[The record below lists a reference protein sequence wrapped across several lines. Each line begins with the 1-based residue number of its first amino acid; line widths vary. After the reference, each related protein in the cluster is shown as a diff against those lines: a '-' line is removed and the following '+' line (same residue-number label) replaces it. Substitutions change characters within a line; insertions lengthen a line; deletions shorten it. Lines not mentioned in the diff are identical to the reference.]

1 MPWNQACRPLLG
13 LAIPHGGRENPL
25 HSLGDTMPGRPRT
38 PTAVLEAKGAFA
50 KNPARGRARSG
61 EPRSTGGLGDPPPYF
76 MIQEPE
82 TGFRKAGILR
92 ELWREIGATAPW
104 LDAANR
110 GQVETLCRIR
120 YAIRLGEG
128 KLNVN
133 AASQSKLENDL
144 GITQSA
150 RSRCNVPSKPPE
162 RAVGDWQTLAEEGR
176 RARPN

>member
-1 MPWNQACRPLLG
+1 MEAAKTRC
-13 LAIPHGGRENPL
+13 
-25 HSLGDTMPGRPRT
+25 T
-38 PTAVLEAKGAFA
+38 PTVTQCSNPTLLEPRQPFLKRRE
-50 KNPARGRARSG
+50 PSPRIRLRGRARSG
-61 EPRSTGGLGDPPPYF
+61 EPKSTGGLGAPPPYF

-82 TGFRKAGILR
+82 IGFRKAGILR
-92 ELWREIGATAPW
+92 ELWYEIGNTAPW

-162 RAVGDWQTLAEEGR
+162 RATGEWQTLAEEGR
-176 RARPN
+176 RERPN